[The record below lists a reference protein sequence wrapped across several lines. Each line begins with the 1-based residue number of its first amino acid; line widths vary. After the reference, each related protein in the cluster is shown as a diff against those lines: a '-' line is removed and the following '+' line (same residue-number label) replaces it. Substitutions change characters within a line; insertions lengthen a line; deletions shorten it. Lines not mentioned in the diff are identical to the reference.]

1 MAKLPSGIEVRGDS
15 YRVRIRRRGYPDQT
29 ASFSTLTEARHWKE
43 QTEGDMA
50 GGGFV
55 DARKLRTTLLRD
67 LILRYAEE
75 VTPKKKGAVPETYI
89 LEALAVHPIT
99 AHSLEKF
106 SDGVLAANL
115 RKDLEAKLTKR
126 GTRRKPATVLRVLAT
141 VSSVCRH
148 AARNWG
154 YPAFANPFASIDKP
168 LLTRSESR
176 RDRLASTEEIA
187 AITKVTGSIFLPT
200 FATLAAESAARR
212 GELCRL
218 RWEDVDLT
226 ECLITVRD
234 SKNGDPRIIPI
245 PVPAALL
252 LANFKKTDP
261 AKGVGFVFKGRPANN
276 EIEPKNYPHIAPDT
290 ATQAFMRA
298 RERASKTMPSIKE
311 LRLHD
316 LRHTAAT
323 NIASLNAHGA
333 AFTIVDLAAITGHRD
348 VNSIAR
354 YLHPKATDLRDRIN
368 AATAAKVKSQEE
380 KKSTESGGG
389 EKEKRTRRPS
399 GK

>member
-29 ASFSTLTEARHWKE
+29 ASFSSLAEARHWKE
-43 QTEGDMA
+43 QTEGEMA

-55 DARKLRTTLLRD
+55 DAKKLRTTLLRD
-67 LILRYAEE
+67 LILRYVEE
-75 VTPKKKGAVPETYI
+75 VTPTKKGAIPETYV
-89 LEALAVHPIT
+89 LEGLANHPIT

-115 RKDLEAKLTKR
+115 RKDLETKLTRR
-126 GTRRKPATVLRVLAT
+126 GTQRKPATVLRVLAAA
-141 VSSVCRH
+141 SSVCRH

-154 YPAFANPFASIDKP
+154 YPAFSNPFEIIDKP

-176 RDRLASTEEIA
+176 RNRLASVEEMVA
-187 AITKVTGSIFLPT
+187 LTKATGSIILPT
-200 FATLAAESAARR
+200 FATLAVESAARR
-212 GELCRL
+212 SELCCL
-218 RWEDVDLT
+218 RWEDVDLA

-234 SKNGDPRIIPI
+234 SKNGDARTI
-245 PVPAALL
+245 PVSGAAAIL
-252 LANFKKTDP
+252 LANFKKADI
-261 AKGVGFVFKGRPANN
+261 ANGVGFVFKGRPKNK
-276 EIEPKNYPHIAPDT
+276 EIAPRDHPHIAPDT

-298 RERASKTMPSIKE
+298 RDRVSKSMPSIKE

-323 NIASLNAHGA
+323 NIAALNAHGA

-354 YLHPKATDLRDRIN
+354 YLHPKATDLRDRMN
-368 AATAAKVKSQEE
+368 AAVVA
-380 KKSTESGGG
+380 
-389 EKEKRTRRPS
+389 KEKALAQKRRAARKAEKID
-399 GK
+399 G